1 MTQALPNN
9 IADFMDWSWSQI
21 EPHFIELEAQELT
34 AANVDAWLSSWTRL
48 LFLISERG
56 TRLRIATTQDTTDPQ
71 AEADF
76 HAYIDHIH
84 PQSQAAHQKLKEK
97 LLASGLEPQ
106 GMRVPL
112 RKMRSDAAL
121 FRTANLP
128 LLSQDDKLSA
138 RYNKIIGAQTVE
150 WEGNETTLQGLRP
163 VFYEPDRSRRERAW
177 RLASERQL
185 ADREALNALYGEL
198 LALRGALAANAD
210 LPDYRAYRW
219 QQMQRLDYTPADAEQ
234 FQQAILDVAV
244 PAATRVYQKYA
255 RRLGVNSLRP
265 WDLDADLYPV
275 EQPALPTYGS
285 LESLETICE
294 NIFEEVSPRF
304 GEYFRTMR
312 RDEML
317 DLDNRKGKAP
327 GAYCAGLPVTKRP
340 FILMNAVGL
349 FSDLRTLLHEAGHAF
364 HNFETFSLPYAQQ
377 RHPGLEF
384 SEVASMSMELLTY
397 PYLDETNGGIYSQ
410 ADANR
415 ARVVHLERILTFW
428 PYMAVVDAFQ
438 HWVYTHLEQAAD
450 PANCDRTW
458 LELWLRYLPGVDWSG
473 LEEAAMTGW
482 QRKQHIFRAPFYYV
496 EYGVA
501 QLGSVQVWSN
511 ALRDQEAAVEQ
522 YRRAL
527 ALGGTATLPEL
538 YQAAG
543 GKFAFDAATLRPA
556 VELVEG
562 KIAEYGG

>member
-1 MTQALPNN
+1 MTQALPNQ
-9 IADFMDWSWSQI
+9 ITDFMDWSWSQI
-21 EPHFIELEAQELT
+21 EPHFQQLEAQELT
-34 AANVDAWLSSWTRL
+34 AANVDAWLASWTHL

-56 TRLRIATTQDTTDPQ
+56 TRLRIANTQDTTDPQ

-76 HAYIDHIH
+76 HDYIDHIH

-112 RKMRSDAAL
+112 RKMRSDAVL
-121 FRTANLP
+121 FRTANLS

-150 WEGNETTLQGLRP
+150 WEGKETTLQGLRP
-163 VFYEPDRSRRERAW
+163 VFYEPDRARRERAW

-185 ADREALNALYGEL
+185 ADRAALNALYGEL
-198 LALRGALAANAD
+198 LALRGTLAANAD

-234 FQQAILDVAV
+234 FQQAILEVAV
-244 PAATRVYQKYA
+244 PAATRVYQKHA
-255 RRLGVNSLRP
+255 SRLGLDSLRP

-275 EQPALPTYGS
+275 EQPALPSYGS
-285 LESLETICE
+285 LEALESICE
-294 NIFEEVSPRF
+294 NIFEKVSPRF
-304 GEYFRTMR
+304 GGYFRTMR
-312 RDEML
+312 RDQML

-364 HNFETFSLPYAQQ
+364 HNFETFPLPYAQQ

-410 ADANR
+410 AHANR

-438 HWVYTHLEQAAD
+438 HWVYTHPSDSAD

-458 LELWLRYLPGVDWSG
+458 LELWQRYLPGVDWSG
-473 LEEAAMTGW
+473 LDEAAMTGW
-482 QRKQHIFRAPFYYV
+482 HRKQHIFRAPFYYV

-522 YRRAL
+522 YRQAL

-556 VELVEG
+556 VELVER